1 MNFFEEATLR
11 LKQQLQLT
19 QDKDVAAVLGM
30 SARAWAG
37 RKKNLSFPVT
47 ELYALVA
54 QRPDLGIDPVYVMKG
69 HTAQTEAELVKLQ
82 AASQVAQRTGLT
94 GADAV
99 RVQEGTYAAL
109 RGDGL
114 SSDERVLVTSYRACD
129 EPGRQHLIQAAAL
142 LAAGVHKPLEKTATT
157 SVKGGVHVGGSVGS
171 GAVLIGKTKG
181 ALNVGGKKGRSP

>member
-1 MNFFEEATLR
+1 MNFFDEATLR
-11 LKQQLQLT
+11 LKQQLHMQ

-37 RKKNLSFPVT
+37 RKKNGSFPIT

-54 QRPDLGIDPVYVMKG
+54 QRPDLGIDPVYVVKG
-69 HTAQTEAELVKLQ
+69 HSAQTEAELVKLT
-82 AASQVAQRTGLT
+82 AASQTAVRSGLT

-99 RVQEGTYAAL
+99 RAQEANYAAM

-114 SSDERVLVTSYRACD
+114 SSDERVLVMSYRACD
-129 EPGRQHLIQAAAL
+129 ETGKQHLIQTAAL
-142 LAAGVHKPLEKTATT
+142 LAAGVRPVRERTETA

-171 GAVLIGKTKG
+171 GAVLVGKTKG
-181 ALNVGGKKGRSP
+181 VLNVGGKKGRGS